1 MFLVK
6 KNKGKYTIY
15 VFLVKKNK
23 GKYTIYVSKNTFK
36 RHVDL
41 LLTGE
46 KGKRHYVLIKY
57 FSTFMYDH
65 TLHFGRKHFCVYCL
79 QVFSKAD
86 ISKSHVTDCEVMIP
100 DYVRFKSH

>member
-6 KNKGKYTIY
+6 K
-15 VFLVKKNK
+15 KNK
-23 GKYTIYVSKNTFK
+23 EKYTIYVSKNTFK
-36 RHVDL
+36 IHVDL

-65 TLHFGRKHFCVYCL
+65 TLHLERKHFCVYCL

-86 ISKSHVTDCEVMIP
+86 ISKSHVTDCEVYLTMSGLKVINGKEN
-100 DYVRFKSH
+100 RRL